1 VPAISLRQLISARTQ
16 PGARFSRRFVVVVSF
31 LLCTSGAARTAVM
44 AGRTV
49 DGEASLRR
57 TVQRGQSMILQNALV
72 TEMDSFDMTMIVPQD
87 HRAQDYPVF
96 HMEIFLEQ
104 VVYQVLFP
112 LSLILVYVVRGH
124 DAAANMRFIPTK
136 DQTYVAMFQYVLNG
150 ALVVMVTLLFFCG
163 YSWADL
169 SMQMDVVAFFLL
181 GEVALAVVTSVFQRL
196 AVATKWSYLPKEQY
210 DVVMTQRVT
219 FEALQGDQ
227 IVNAW
232 LSLASNTYGVMDK
245 ELHLAQ
251 KRLGIDARRVHLRI
265 ASDKLEWLEK
275 EVCRVEDVGGIIEDD
290 EESAPRSLSPRVRSV
305 RFAVAPPQRA
315 PGDDSGRGLDAQPTR
330 LPVYAAASS
339 SGQDAKAAVDGP
351 VHAPRPPGLRFVA
364 EAERVADG
372 TSSPS
377 SGGRRKAPR
386 KSVNVFSDPR
396 LHASQSE
403 EGEGHEDASGP
414 LETTGPVGGWKR
426 ISSFTLT
433 KMLIYK
439 SSKSAQ
445 LASTNVGWATFL
457 MCLFGSCLPI
467 LVRGACGLPVLGRNV
482 PQGAIFL
489 LSIYCGFMY
498 PYIYATYLRVAYLD
512 FRRRADVLKRLGE
525 LAMLSNPRQ
534 IRKAAGG
541 RASAVSSATSSD
553 ASNSSASAATATPRT
568 ESLFD
573 VELMRS
579 RAREADGT
587 AGGGVVSRDEM
598 AVNPLAAAA
607 RARNRGGLRTA
618 ASESSGRDKL
628 PAALSPAPLGSALA
642 GPGEGGKRKKT
653 RSGGAV
659 IPLDHVGNVVGFY
672 ITRRM
677 LRVFGL
683 RYFMRLQAY
692 TSQALVLTALIIV
705 AMIVLT
711 VTGATQLIS
720 FASIGFAAVALFY
733 LVLLSGF
740 ILAMLLY
747 GAMANEQNAEH
758 CGILAARRLEAKQAA
773 AALRRAGYGD
783 EAAES
788 NDVAQVIRGVAHMI
802 ETEDKLEPLRILGV
816 PASYTV
822 LQAIGVSLLSAVASG
837 VNLLRGVLF
846 K

>member
-1 VPAISLRQLISARTQ
+1 
-16 PGARFSRRFVVVVSF
+16 
-31 LLCTSGAARTAVM
+31 
-44 AGRTV
+44 
-49 DGEASLRR
+49 
-57 TVQRGQSMILQNALV
+57 MILQNALV

-96 HMEIFLEQ
+96 HVEIFLEQ

-112 LSLILVYVVRGH
+112 LSLILVYAIRGH

-163 YSWADL
+163 YSWTDL
-169 SMQMDVVAFFLL
+169 SMQMDVIAFFLL
-181 GEVALAVVTSVFQRL
+181 GEVTLAVVTSVFQRL

-290 EESAPRSLSPRVRSV
+290 EGSAPRSPSPRRRSV

-315 PGDDSGRGLDAQPTR
+315 PLDAAAAARGVAGEGRGLGVQPTQ
-330 LPVYAAASS
+330 LPVYAAAASG
-339 SGQDAKAAVDGP
+339 GQDAKAAVEAP
-351 VHAPRPPGLRFVA
+351 AVTVAYAPRPPGLRFVA
-364 EAERVADG
+364 EGERAAGG

-377 SGGRRKAPR
+377 NGGRRKAPR

-403 EGEGHEDASGP
+403 ETEGDEDAGGP
-414 LETTGPVGGWKR
+414 LGAAGPGGGWKR
-426 ISSFTLT
+426 ISAFTLT

-445 LASTNVGWATFL
+445 LASTNVGWVTFV
-457 MCLFGSCLPI
+457 MCLLGACLPI

-541 RASAVSSATSSD
+541 RASAVASATGSGTPHSPT
-553 ASNSSASAATATPRT
+553 SAATAALRA

-573 VELMRS
+573 AEPIRS
-579 RAREADGT
+579 RAREPDGT
-587 AGGGVVSRDEM
+587 AAGGGVSRDEM
-598 AVNPLAAAA
+598 AVNPLAAAT

-628 PAALSPAPLGSALA
+628 PAALSPAPLGSAPA
-642 GPGEGGKRKKT
+642 GSGEGGKRKT

-659 IPLDHVGNVVGFY
+659 VPLDHVGNVVGFY

-711 VTGATQLIS
+711 VTGAAKLLS

-758 CGILAARRLEAKQAA
+758 CGILAARRLESKQAA
-773 AALRRAGYGD
+773 AALRRAGYGE

-788 NDVAQVIRGVAHMI
+788 DDVAQVLRGVTHMI

>member
-1 VPAISLRQLISARTQ
+1 
-16 PGARFSRRFVVVVSF
+16 
-31 LLCTSGAARTAVM
+31 
-44 AGRTV
+44 
-49 DGEASLRR
+49 
-57 TVQRGQSMILQNALV
+57 
-72 TEMDSFDMTMIVPQD
+72 
-87 HRAQDYPVF
+87 
-96 HMEIFLEQ
+96 
-104 VVYQVLFP
+104 
-112 LSLILVYVVRGH
+112 
-124 DAAANMRFIPTK
+124 
-136 DQTYVAMFQYVLNG
+136 
-150 ALVVMVTLLFFCG
+150 
-163 YSWADL
+163 
-169 SMQMDVVAFFLL
+169 
-181 GEVALAVVTSVFQRL
+181 
-196 AVATKWSYLPKEQY
+196 
-210 DVVMTQRVT
+210 
-219 FEALQGDQ
+219 
-227 IVNAW
+227 
-232 LSLASNTYGVMDK
+232 
-245 ELHLAQ
+245 
-251 KRLGIDARRVHLRI
+251 
-265 ASDKLEWLEK
+265 
-275 EVCRVEDVGGIIEDD
+275 
-290 EESAPRSLSPRVRSV
+290 
-305 RFAVAPPQRA
+305 
-315 PGDDSGRGLDAQPTR
+315 
-330 LPVYAAASS
+330 
-339 SGQDAKAAVDGP
+339 
-351 VHAPRPPGLRFVA
+351 
-364 EAERVADG
+364 
-372 TSSPS
+372 
-377 SGGRRKAPR
+377 
-386 KSVNVFSDPR
+386 
-396 LHASQSE
+396 
-403 EGEGHEDASGP
+403 
-414 LETTGPVGGWKR
+414 
-426 ISSFTLT
+426 
-433 KMLIYK
+433 MLIYK

-457 MCLFGSCLPI
+457 MCLLGSCLPI

-541 RASAVSSATSSD
+541 RASATSSA
-553 ASNSSASAATATPRT
+553 ASNSSASAATATSRT

-573 VELMRS
+573 VELIRS
-579 RAREADGT
+579 RAREAEGT
-587 AGGGVVSRDEM
+587 ATGGVVSRDEM

-628 PAALSPAPLGSALA
+628 PAALSPAPVGNAPA
-642 GPGEGGKRKKT
+642 RPGEGGKRKKT

-692 TSQALVLTALIIV
+692 TSQALVLTALIIA

-711 VTGATQLIS
+711 VTGATQLLS

-758 CGILAARRLEAKQAA
+758 CGILAARRLESKQAA

-788 NDVAQVIRGVAHMI
+788 DDVAQVIRGVTHMI